1 MGKYYTYEGKQVGFF
16 RKSIDEVVLVEDAWV
31 SEVQNHFGKNGHDA
45 LLALPA
51 KLLKNAGFPEISRA
65 QAWIILHEILK
76 KGVPDALHNAAE
88 DESVGKGSLWKD
100 VVKVPVRAAATVVDT
115 TVSAGSAVVGGTV
128 SAGSAVVDA
137 VTPDKVEVEEDE
149 AEEAEDA
156 EDSEADTDDSE

>member
-1 MGKYYTYEGKQVGFF
+1 MGKYYTYEGRQVGFF
-16 RKSIDEVVLVEDAWV
+16 RKSIDEVVLVEDAWI
-31 SEVQNHFGKNGHDA
+31 SEVQSHFGRKGHDA

-51 KLLKNAGFPEISRA
+51 KLLKDAGFPEISRA
-65 QAWIILHEILK
+65 QAWIILLEIMN
-76 KGVPDALHNAAE
+76 KGVPDALQNATE

-137 VTPDKVEVEEDE
+137 VTPDKTEEDDE
-149 AEEAEDA
+149 A
-156 EDSEADTDDSE
+156 EDSEAETDGSE